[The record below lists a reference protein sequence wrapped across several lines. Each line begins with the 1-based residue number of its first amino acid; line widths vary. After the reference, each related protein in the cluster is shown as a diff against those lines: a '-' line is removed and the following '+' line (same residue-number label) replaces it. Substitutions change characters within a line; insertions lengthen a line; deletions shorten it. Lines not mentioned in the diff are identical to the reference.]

1 MACRLHFNSRRC
13 ASQPSRRSLVVRA
26 AATPLPSKF
35 SSVKPSGDRVVVKV
49 GAAEAKTA
57 GGILLPTAA
66 ESDKNEGTVVAVGT
80 GESIKEGDEVLYSRY
95 AGTHVKVGEDEQ
107 IIMKEADVIG
117 IKGASMSA
125 MKPTEDRILIRV
137 AEDEVESS
145 GGVIL
150 TAQSAEKPNIG
161 EVVAVGPGR
170 KGEDG
175 EMQVPKCSA
184 GAQVLYSKYSGVE
197 LEEDGVQF
205 VVVRETD
212 LLAVL
217 S

>member
-1 MACRLHFNSRRC
+1 M
-13 ASQPSRRSLVVRA
+13 Q
-26 AATPLPSKF
+26 
-35 SSVKPSGDRVVVKV
+35 
-49 GAAEAKTA
+49 
-57 GGILLPTAA
+57 
-66 ESDKNEGTVVAVGT
+66 
-80 GESIKEGDEVLYSRY
+80 
-95 AGTHVKVGEDEQ
+95 
-107 IIMKEADVIG
+107 
-117 IKGASMSA
+117 
-125 MKPTEDRILIRV
+125 DRILVRV
-137 AEDEVESS
+137 AEDEAESS

-175 EMQVPKCSA
+175 EMTAPNCSA

-197 LEEDGVQF
+197 LEEDDVKY

-212 LLAVL
+212 VLAVL